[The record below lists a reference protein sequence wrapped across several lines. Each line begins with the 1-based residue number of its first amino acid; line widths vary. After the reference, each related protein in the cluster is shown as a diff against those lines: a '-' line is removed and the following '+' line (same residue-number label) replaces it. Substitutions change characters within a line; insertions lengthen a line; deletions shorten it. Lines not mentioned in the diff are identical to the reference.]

1 MRARTLGTSH
11 VTLRKQTASCARIHA
26 DRDAERRR
34 RERIL
39 PQQRVCGAVADLSL
53 FSFSLHLHLAL
64 SLSLSLSLAC
74 WRALS
79 LSLSLSRS
87 LSLSYTISY
96 FHMSCFLTRTFAVSR
111 RQQSVRCSRLL
122 RRLGGTVTLVLLLPG
137 DVCDTQS
144 DARARVRRRIE
155 HVYCYRHRKHLLSGL
170 EARWRSARPQR
181 PHVLC
186 ASQCR
191 QHWRTQPFHIIV
203 YHDRHRQH
211 HLFGLAV
218 PLYSII
224 E

>member
-1 MRARTLGTSH
+1 VRARTLGTSH

-26 DRDAERRR
+26 DRDAERRT

-64 SLSLSLSLAC
+64 SLSLSLSLS
-74 WRALS
+74 RA
-79 LSLSLSRS
+79 
-87 LSLSYTISY
+87 YTISY
-96 FHMSCFLTRTFAVSR
+96 FHMSCYLTRTFAVSR

-122 RRLGGTVTLVLLLPG
+122 RRLGGTVTLVLLVPG

-155 HVYCYRHRKHLLSGL
+155 HVYRYRHRQHLLSGL

-181 PHVLC
+181 PHLLC
-186 ASQCR
+186 AWQCR